1 MAEETDQYGKA
12 NRGLP
17 NLGRKKVST
26 KEDLKEGK
34 VADPSSEPVTLVET
48 PDPNVN
54 AAGGEDVSSDG
65 TYANNA
71 GDGSTT
77 TSTTTSG
84 RGRKS
89 TS

>member
-1 MAEETDQYGKA
+1 MAENEDQYGTA
-12 NRGLP
+12 NRAKP
-17 NLGRKKVST
+17 TLGKKKVST

-34 VADPSSEPVTLVET
+34 VADPSSEPTTLVET

-54 AAGGEDVSSDG
+54 AAGGEDVTSDG

-77 TSTTTSG
+77 ASTTTST

-89 TS
+89 SS